1 MGVTLVSGI
10 PDGASVLMDTNPL
23 IYHLEGN
30 PLGSLFA
37 SVFAAIDQG
46 RISAVVTPITLAEVV
61 AGPLKAGKEALAER
75 YKQLLTTNRGWNLAL
90 IDAEVA
96 MLAAR
101 LRIKHHLTLP
111 DAIQLAA
118 AIESGCHA
126 LISHDRD
133 FGKVTD
139 IPILGLRAKL

>member
-1 MGVTLVSGI
+1 MTLASSI
-10 PDGASVLMDTNPL
+10 PDGASVLIDTNPL

-30 PLGSLFA
+30 PLGAPFA
-37 SVFAAIDQG
+37 SVFDAIDKG
-46 RISAVVTPITLAEVV
+46 RILAVVTPITLAEVV
-61 AGPLKAGKEALAER
+61 TGPLKAGKDALAER
-75 YKQLLTTNRGWNLAL
+75 YKQLLTANQGWSLTP
-90 IDAEVA
+90 ISVEVA

-101 LRIKHHLTLP
+101 LRLTHRLKLP

-139 IPILGLRAKL
+139 IPILGITAKP